1 MTNRKLA
8 ITFMLLSALTLGA
21 TNPITKLVILD
32 TNGQKYEYAI
42 DKSPKLTF
50 TENQLQVSVSGVD
63 IYFNLDE
70 TVRFFYENAALQTD
84 VADIVTD
91 KNYVYS
97 ENTLLFPA
105 LPANSVI
112 HVYTMNGILVLNKD
126 VIQAGEYALPLTE
139 LEAGSY
145 LVNVNGRTIKVLK
158 K

>member
-1 MTNRKLA
+1 MIKRKVA
-8 ITFMLLSALTLGA
+8 IIFMLLSTLTIGA

-32 TNGQKYEYAI
+32 MNGQKYEYAL
-42 DKSPKLTF
+42 DTKPKLTF

-70 TVRFFYENAALQTD
+70 TARFFYENAALQTD

-91 KNYVYS
+91 KNYVYNG
-97 ENTLLFPA
+97 NTLLFPA

-112 HVYTMNGILVLNKD
+112 RVYTMNGILVLNKD